1 MPKPLALYA
10 VMLSLSAIAPTARA
24 QHPIIRIWQGIAPG
38 SETWTQ
44 KEVEYLNPIKEKMVR
59 NVVTPTLTAY
69 LPERSKAN
77 GTAIIICPG
86 GGFRFHS
93 WQTEGTMVAEWLQ
106 KRGVAAFVLKY
117 RLVDTGATEA
127 EFQTNMAAFFKSLTE
142 ATNSGKP
149 ARKAVS
155 DPVTTQVI
163 AFASEDGRQAIR
175 TVRQR
180 AAEWGIAP
188 NRVGIMGFSAGGMVT
203 SQAVLKYD
211 AESRPNFAAPIYG
224 APFDEIAVPKDAP
237 PLFIL
242 CAADDS
248 LMADESLRLYTQWKT
263 AKCSAELHLY
273 SKGGHGFGMR
283 PQGLPIDHWIE
294 RFGEWLQVQGLL
306 PANPSK

>member
-1 MPKPLALYA
+1 MF
-10 VMLSLSAIAPTARA
+10 
-24 QHPIIRIWQGIAPG
+24 
-38 SETWTQ
+38 
-44 KEVEYLNPIKEKMVR
+44 R
-59 NVVTPTLTAY
+59 NVVMPTLTAY
-69 LPERSKAN
+69 FPERSKAN

-117 RLVDTGATEA
+117 RLVDTGATES
-127 EFQTNMAAFFKSLTE
+127 EFQKNIAAFFKSLTE
-142 ATNSGKP
+142 VVSSGKS
-149 ARKAVS
+149 AKTAVS
-155 DPVTTQVI
+155 DSITTQVI
-163 AFASEDGRQAIR
+163 ALASEDGRQAIR

-180 AAEWGIAP
+180 ADEWGIAP
-188 NRVGIMGFSAGGMVT
+188 NKIGIMGFSAGGIVT
-203 SQAVLKYD
+203 SQTVLKYD

-224 APFDEIAVPKDAP
+224 APLDEITVPNDAP

-248 LMADESLRLYTQWKT
+248 LMADESVRLYTQWRV
-263 AKCSAELHLY
+263 AKRQAELHLY

-294 RFGEWLQVQGLL
+294 RFGEWLQAQKLL
-306 PANPSK
+306 EAKP

>member
-1 MPKPLALYA
+1 MSKPLALYA
-10 VMLSLSAIAPTARA
+10 AILSLAAIAPTATA
-24 QHPIIRIWQGIAPG
+24 QQRVIPIWSGIAPG
-38 SETWTQ
+38 SERWTQ
-44 KEVEYLNPIKEKMVR
+44 KEVEYLNPTKEKMVR
-59 NVVTPTLTAY
+59 NVVIPTLTAY

-117 RLVDTGATEA
+117 RLVDTGATES
-127 EFQTNMAAFFKSLTE
+127 EFQKNIAAFFKSLTE
-142 ATNSGKP
+142 VVSSGKS
-149 ARKAVS
+149 AKTAVS
-155 DPVTTQVI
+155 DSITTQVI
-163 AFASEDGRQAIR
+163 ALASEDGRQAIR

-180 AAEWGIAP
+180 ADEWGIAP
-188 NRVGIMGFSAGGMVT
+188 NKIGIMGFSAGGIVT
-203 SQAVLKYD
+203 SQTVLKYD
-211 AESRPNFAAPIYG
+211 PESRPNFAAPIYG
-224 APFDEIAVPKDAP
+224 APLNEITVPNDAP

-248 LMADESLRLYTQWKT
+248 LMADESLRLYTQWRS
-263 AKCSAELHLY
+263 AKRQAELHLY

-294 RFGEWLQVQGLL
+294 RFGEWLQAQKLL
-306 PANPSK
+306 EAKP

>member
-1 MPKPLALYA
+1 MSKPLALYA
-10 VMLSLSAIAPTARA
+10 ALLSLAASAPTATA
-24 QHPIIRIWQGIAPG
+24 QQRVIPIWSGVAPG
-38 SETWTQ
+38 SEKWTQ
-44 KEVEYLNPIKEKMVR
+44 KEVEYLNPTKEKMVR
-59 NVVTPTLTAY
+59 NVVMPTLTAY

-127 EFQTNMAAFFKSLTE
+127 EFQKNIAAFFKSLTE
-142 ATNSGKP
+142 VVSSGKS
-149 ARKAVS
+149 AKTAVS
-155 DPVTTQVI
+155 DSITTQVI
-163 AFASEDGRQAIR
+163 ALASEDGRQAIR

-180 AAEWGIAP
+180 ADEWGIAP
-188 NRVGIMGFSAGGMVT
+188 NKIGIMGFSAGGIVT
-203 SQAVLKYD
+203 SQTVLKYD
-211 AESRPNFAAPIYG
+211 SESRPNFAAPIYG
-224 APFDEIAVPKDAP
+224 APLNEITVPNDAP

-248 LMADESLRLYTQWKT
+248 LMADESLRLYTKWRA
-263 AKCSAELHLY
+263 AKRQAELHLY

-294 RFGEWLQVQGLL
+294 RLGEWLQAQKLL
-306 PANPSK
+306 EAKP